1 MRPAPPVPPSHTEI
15 NRNRVF
21 RHDPEQLY
29 SEHDLERITRWNE
42 RVNSGAVDG
51 PVFVTSEES
60 YSKQNLPAN
69 HRKVC
74 LAELFCTFQYDL
86 ARAKY
91 EDTLW
96 TEAYT
101 VAEVSKWFSSVENN
115 ETIGKYLDILVD
127 VGVLRTTRHGH
138 YAKADEGLGSLF
150 ETLARDGEV
159 ENAVFKQ
166 FPERSSCLLSH
177 LGRSRLPRLADVTRL
192 FRNEHIVG
200 WVLVTNG
207 VLFAAQLLFR
217 VSRTGTASTV
227 DLGIAYL
234 LTWLG
239 LIGLIAF
246 AIGLFRRRFLTLIQL
261 DRSKYHQKRR

>member
-1 MRPAPPVPPSHTEI
+1 MRPAPPVPPGHTEI

-21 RHDPEQLY
+21 RHDPERLY

-42 RVNSGAVDG
+42 RVDSGAVDG

-138 YAKADEGLGSLF
+138 YAKADESLGPLF
-150 ETLARDGEV
+150 ETLARDGDV
-159 ENAVFKQ
+159 ENTVFTK
-166 FPERSSCLLSH
+166 FPEHSSCLLSH
-177 LGRSRLPRLADVTRL
+177 LGRSGFPSLADVKRL
-192 FRNEHIVG
+192 FRNEHTVG

-207 VLFAAQLLFR
+207 ILLAVQLLFH
-217 VSRTGTASTV
+217 VSRTETVSTV

-239 LIGLIAF
+239 LIGLIALT
-246 AIGLFRRRFLTLIQL
+246 IGLSRRGFSTPIRLNQ
-261 DRSKYHQKRR
+261 SN